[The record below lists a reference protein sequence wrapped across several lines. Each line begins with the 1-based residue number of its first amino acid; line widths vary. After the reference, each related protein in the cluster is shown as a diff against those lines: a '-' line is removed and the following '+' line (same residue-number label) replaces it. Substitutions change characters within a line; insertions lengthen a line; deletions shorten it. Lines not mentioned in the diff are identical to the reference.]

1 MTHIRWPGLL
11 LATLAMLTPPAGAQ
25 HDGIEDRVA
34 ACAACHGTQ
43 GRSAEEDYAPSI
55 AGKPAGYLHEQLR
68 NFRDGRRQNRVMQ
81 PMLAYLS
88 NEYLGEMAA
97 YYAAQAPARRVAIR
111 GTDEQMLAVGR
122 TIVERGDAARG
133 LPACQGC
140 HGAQLLGF
148 DPAIPGLL
156 ALSPDYLGAQLGA
169 WRGGTRSAAAPD
181 CMAQVAKLLTSQE
194 IAAVTAWIASLSS
207 PEAPRPATGGSP
219 ELPIACGAVP

>member
-1 MTHIRWPGLL
+1 MAHTRWPGLL
-11 LATLAMLTPPAGAQ
+11 LATLTMLTPLVEAQ
-25 HDGIEDRVA
+25 PDGIEDRVA
-34 ACAACHGTQ
+34 ACAACHGVQ

-88 NEYLGEMAA
+88 DDYLGEMAA
-97 YYAAQAPARRVAIR
+97 YYAAQTPAHRAAIR
-111 GTDEQMLAVGR
+111 GAGEQMLAVGR
-122 TIVERGDAARG
+122 VIVEQGDAARG
-133 LPACQGC
+133 LPACQDC

-148 DPAIPGLL
+148 EPAIPGLL

-181 CMAQVAKLLTSQE
+181 CMAQVSRLLTPDE
-194 IAAVTAWIASLSS
+194 IAAVTAWIASRPS
-207 PEAPRPATGGSP
+207 PETQRLAAGTSL
-219 ELPIACGAVP
+219 ELPITCGAVP

>member
-1 MTHIRWPGLL
+1 LL
-11 LATLAMLTPPAGAQ
+11 LATLAMLTPPVGAQ
-25 HDGIEDRVA
+25 HDGMEDRVA
-34 ACAACHGTQ
+34 ACAACHGKQ
-43 GRSAEEDYAPSI
+43 GRSAEEGYAPSI

-88 NEYLGEMAA
+88 DEYLGEMAA
-97 YYAAQAPARRVAIR
+97 YYAAQAPARRVALR
-111 GTDEQMLAVGR
+111 GTGEQILAVGQ
-122 TIVERGDAARG
+122 TLVERGDAARG

-140 HGAQLLGF
+140 HGTQLLGF

-181 CMAQVAKLLTSQE
+181 CMAQVAKLLTPEE
-194 IAAVTAWIASLSS
+194 IAAVTAWIASRPS
-207 PEAPRPATGGSP
+207 PEAQRPTAGASP